1 MIGSNLTKYPIFPIS
16 LKFISLKFH
25 VHFIN
30 FFEGIIFIFGSR
42 LNEFFKVYFP
52 NWLLKFEIKLIYFKF
67 ESLRFYLFIYYYVYG

>member
-42 LNEFFKVYFP
+42 SKEFLIFYFP
-52 NWLLKFEIKLIYFKF
+52 D
-67 ESLRFYLFIYYYVYG
+67 